1 MEELRTPVQRLTK
14 LRESIAVAN
23 RRSRR
28 AWLYLDEE
36 RRWFDLDAASTSS
49 IGAMSI
55 TVLDTYSA
63 MRRILLAP
71 VADRVDL
78 LRSMLEAN
86 KGMYRFHPGELDLVA
101 VHLQSSGFPV
111 DRDEERCL
119 DALETLAAAGAWE
132 RMQRALDDALA
143 VLLEATPGLQ
153 APEITVLVVLG
164 DPGDKHFMGP
174 CLGLT
179 GFGGISGNIAI
190 TLWPYPENVA
200 RLEATAVHELH
211 HNLRWSPGGVVWDP
225 MTVTVGEHIVGEGL
239 ADAFARQLYGDEL
252 GPARIGVPHLHD
264 DEVFAKV
271 LTGLDV
277 TGMQNFTA
285 WVHGDPGAEHLGV
298 TPVGLPMGAGYAAGN
313 RLVDTYLAATGQT
326 AAQALHA
333 DASEIIATTLRLG

>member
-1 MEELRTPVQRLTK
+1 
-14 LRESIAVAN
+14 
-23 RRSRR
+23 
-28 AWLYLDEE
+28 
-36 RRWFDLDAASTSS
+36 
-49 IGAMSI
+49 MSI

-78 LRSMLEAN
+78 LRSMLEPN
-86 KGMYRFHPGELDLVA
+86 SGMYRYYPGEVDLVA
-101 VHLQSSGFPV
+101 IHLETSGFPI

-143 VLLEATPGLQ
+143 VLLEATPEVE
-153 APEITVLVVLG
+153 APDITVLFVLG
-164 DPGDKHFMGP
+164 DPADKHFMGP
-174 CLGLT
+174 CLGMT

-190 TLWPYPENVA
+190 TFWPFPENVE

-211 HNLRWSPGGVVWDP
+211 HNLRFSPGGVVWDP
-225 MTVTVGEHIVGEGL
+225 MTVTVGEHIVSEGL

-264 DEVFAKV
+264 DAVFDKV

-298 TPVGLPMGAGYAAGN
+298 TPVGLPMGGGYAAGN

-333 DASEIIATTLRLG
+333 DSLEIIATTLRRG